1 VLDLALEFI
10 DTIAKF
16 IPSIKNPDR
25 ALSLRE
31 KMYWTAGIL
40 VVYFVLYNTYA
51 IGVNQQAVN
60 QPFLQLIS
68 IIFAAKIGSLI
79 TVGIGPIVLS
89 SIILQLISGSGLLN
103 IDMNDPVQKGR
114 FQTIQKI
121 AAIGIAI
128 VESFIFVY
136 TGYVP
141 VSSPALIPVVVAQ
154 MAVGAL
160 IIIYLD
166 EMMTKY
172 GITSGI
178 NMFIAAGVSYAIVAG
193 TLTILLPEAIT
204 AIQAGGAAAIS
215 NAIIA
220 FGPLMFAVI
229 VFLASI
235 YAYEMKVEIPLAFEQ
250 FRGVGGRLPIPFLY
264 VSVLPVIL
272 ASSLELSL
280 TVWFRFIAGVQG
292 SFQNLARFIAFYQPV
307 ATTGGATSLQL
318 TGGITYLVSPTFPLP
333 YSANYGG
340 IGGYGPYFTYLLT
353 HTTSLYIPWGGILQV
368 PEWIHVIVYTV
379 VLVILCIIF
388 GKFWVELTGQNPK
401 TLAEQLGSEG
411 WQIPGFRRD
420 PRIVENVLNKYI
432 PTLTTLGSI
441 FVGLLAAM
449 ATLTGAIGT
458 GMGVLL
464 TVGIIYMLYQ
474 QLEQERLYDTYP
486 FLEKIAK

>member
-1 VLDLALEFI
+1 MALEFV
-10 DTIAKF
+10 DTIERV
-16 IPSIKNPDR
+16 IPSIKGPAK

-31 KMYWTAGIL
+31 KVYWTGAIII
-40 VVYFVLYNTYA
+40 VYFMLYNIYA
-51 IGVNQQAVN
+51 IGVNQQAAQ

-89 SIILQLISGSGLLN
+89 SIILQLVSGSGLFK
-103 IDMNDPVQKGR
+103 IDQNNPLEKARLQTLQKVAAMA
-114 FQTIQKI
+114 I
-121 AAIGIAI
+121 AV

-141 VSSPALIPVVVAQ
+141 VSSPSMIAIVVAQ
-154 MAVGAL
+154 LAIGA
-160 IIIYLD
+160 IVIIYLD
-166 EMMTKY
+166 ETMTKW
-172 GITSGI
+172 GVTSGI

-193 TLTILLPEAIT
+193 TLSILLPEAI
-204 AIQAGGAAAIS
+204 AAVQAGGAAAIS
-215 NAIIA
+215 NALIA
-220 FGPLMFAVI
+220 FGPLLFAIV

-235 YAYEMKVEIPLAFEQ
+235 YAYEMKVELPLAFEQ

-280 TVWFRFIAGVQG
+280 TVWFRFIANVKGT
-292 SFQNLARFIAFYQPV
+292 FANLAHFLAYYQPV
-307 ATTGGATSLQL
+307 ASGSGTSLQL
-318 TGGITYLVSPTFPLP
+318 TGGLTYLISPTFPLP

-340 IGGYGPYFTYLLT
+340 IGGYGPYFTYLVT
-353 HTTSLYIPWGGILQV
+353 HTTSLFLPWGGVIQV
-368 PEWIHVIVYTV
+368 PEWMHVIIYTV
-379 VLVILCIIF
+379 VLVILCVIF

-401 TLAEQLGSEG
+401 ELAEQIGESG

-441 FVGLLAAM
+441 FVGLLAAL

-458 GMGVLL
+458 GMGILL

-474 QLEQERLYDTYP
+474 QLEQERLYETYP
-486 FLEKIAK
+486 FLQKIAK